1 MANVG
6 MVIGRAEEQEGN
18 ATRGDVRDGR
28 ERMGDIWDIYGIYMG
43 YMGRM
48 DQTWIKWVEFSCW
61 ICMLRV
67 DGGRGSVHVELGA
80 VWHCTD
86 IARILHATTYCY

>member
-28 ERMGDIWDIYGIYMG
+28 ERMGDIWDIYGIYG
-43 YMGRM
+43 SNGSNM
-48 DQTWIKWVEFSCW
+48 DQMGGIQLLDLHVTGRRWTGVGSR
-61 ICMLRV
+61 RV
-67 DGGRGSVHVELGA
+67 RRSLALHGY
-80 VWHCTD
+80 CTD
-86 IARILHATTYCY
+86 IARYYLLLLV